1 MDILYYRINRKSNL
15 ILFEDMVLKKTKEE
29 LTTELDDTADKALG
43 QKTEAIFNSIIGY
56 YKVKEK
62 EKEKE
67 KDKLDIIYMLLDQ
80 YRKQKKIKTNDENL
94 CLNTCKQIAL
104 KNYKTSFSFTS
115 ENMNQVATLLLF
127 GFKKLKD
134 SKKKINNYDTFLT
147 EIQNYKGKYYD
158 LIQTY
163 QKYNEEED
171 MIINEYDIPNELLLL
186 LEVLGNVKT
195 LEISIS
201 EATHESI
208 ITYLLILFNSEW
220 IFTMVFNLILD
231 LSCYKVSNEILSV
244 YKKKF
249 NKFYSN
255 FLNSDELTDLEIIDK
270 ILENI
275 QKEKEDKLK
284 NKDKNSENDKKNKKA
299 EKEAL
304 KQQEKEN
311 RDFNDMLSKTYPN
324 IIKNNSNVFDTLLLL
339 INFIKKL
346 PFINK
351 LVVNIPDGYNIE
363 INDYLRLKLV
373 PGVEKIQFVDFL
385 STINNLRELDVKFN
399 CLELS
404 TFEKILYMIKK
415 NINLKK
421 LKISFFPEEDTYFSI
436 YQLLKIEEDNILRIA
451 SKKVNSYANN
461 KTLNGLLVF
470 DGIKDEYNLR
480 TKAIDNLQKSLEKFF
495 FLLKM
500 MEEKSHLESLT
511 LEINKS
517 FDLIDKDIHW
527 IILKLLFNLILE
539 MNRELLDLKEL
550 NIIVPY
556 FNLDNNYYT
565 FIETFLNGINLNE
578 KNKSMTDFY
587 FQSQFT
593 NIPNLSN
600 LISYNL
606 TSLYLGDLDYASF
619 KSLIKFFHTEEYI
632 ENSQLKKLTL
642 CLSKNIV
649 VFRECKEEIKELI
662 IGQNPASLFE
672 LCLSCHFNIGHD
684 ELMEIMTSAN
694 GNLVQKYTFIMEMAS
709 EKDYMN
715 VFRRANLFYLNKK
728 FKSNID
734 KYIPL
739 LKKLN
744 LFEEQNMNIAKKLIR
759 FLVPS
764 NRKKIIFKKNTKKN

>member
-43 QKTEAIFNSIIGY
+43 QKTDAIFNSIIGY

-67 KDKLDIIYMLLDQ
+67 KDKLDIIYMLLEQ
-80 YRKQKKIKTNDENL
+80 YRKQKKIKTNDESL

-134 SKKKINNYDTFLT
+134 SKKKINNYDTFLS

-163 QKYNEEED
+163 QKYNEDED

-436 YQLLKIEEDNILRIA
+436 YQLLKIEEDNMLRLA
-451 SKKVNSYANN
+451 FKKVSYENN

-480 TKAIDNLQKSLEKFF
+480 AKAIDNLQKSLEKFF

-587 FQSQFT
+587 VQSQFT

-606 TSLYLGDLDYASF
+606 TSLYLGDLDYTSF

-744 LFEEQNMNIAKKLIR
+744 LFEEQNVKIAKKLIR

>member
-1 MDILYYRINRKSNL
+1 
-15 ILFEDMVLKKTKEE
+15 
-29 LTTELDDTADKALG
+29 
-43 QKTEAIFNSIIGY
+43 
-56 YKVKEK
+56 
-62 EKEKE
+62 
-67 KDKLDIIYMLLDQ
+67 
-80 YRKQKKIKTNDENL
+80 
-94 CLNTCKQIAL
+94 
-104 KNYKTSFSFTS
+104 
-115 ENMNQVATLLLF
+115 MNQVATLLLF

-134 SKKKINNYDTFLT
+134 SKNKINNYDTFLS

-158 LIQTY
+158 LMQTY

-171 MIINEYDIPNELLLL
+171 MIINEYDVPNELLLL

-231 LSCYKVSNEILSV
+231 LSCPKVNNEILSV

-284 NKDKNSENDKKNKKA
+284 NKDKNAENDKKNKKA

-304 KQQEKEN
+304 KLQEKEN
-311 RDFNDMLSKTYPN
+311 KDFNEMLSKTYPN

-415 NINLKK
+415 NVNLKK
-421 LKISFFPEEDTYFSI
+421 LKISFFPEDDTYFSI
-436 YQLLKIEEDNILRIA
+436 YQLLKIEEDNILRLA
-451 SKKVNSYANN
+451 SKKSNSYTNS

-480 TKAIDNLQKSLEKFF
+480 AKAIDNLQKSLEKFF

-527 IILKLLFNLILE
+527 IMIKLLFNLILE

-550 NIIVPY
+550 NIIAPY

-578 KNKSMTDFY
+578 KNKS
-587 FQSQFT
+587 
-593 NIPNLSN
+593 
-600 LISYNL
+600 
-606 TSLYLGDLDYASF
+606 
-619 KSLIKFFHTEEYI
+619 IK
-632 ENSQLKKLTL
+632 Q
-642 CLSKNIV
+642 
-649 VFRECKEEIKELI
+649 
-662 IGQNPASLFE
+662 
-672 LCLSCHFNIGHD
+672 FNI
-684 ELMEIMTSAN
+684 L
-694 GNLVQKYTFIMEMAS
+694 
-709 EKDYMN
+709 
-715 VFRRANLFYLNKK
+715 
-728 FKSNID
+728 
-734 KYIPL
+734 
-739 LKKLN
+739 
-744 LFEEQNMNIAKKLIR
+744 
-759 FLVPS
+759 
-764 NRKKIIFKKNTKKN
+764 

>member
-1 MDILYYRINRKSNL
+1 MDILYYRIDRKSNL

-43 QKTEAIFNSIIGY
+43 QKTDAIFNSIIGY
-56 YKVKEK
+56 YKVNEK
-62 EKEKE
+62 EKEKV
-67 KDKLDIIYMLLDQ
+67 KDKLDIIYMILEQ
-80 YRKQKKIKTNDENL
+80 YRKQKKIKPNDESL

-104 KNYKTSFSFTS
+104 KNYKTSFSFSS
-115 ENMNQVATLLLF
+115 ENMNEVATLLFF

-134 SKKKINNYDTFLT
+134 SKKIINYDTFLS

-158 LIQTY
+158 LMQTY
-163 QKYNEEED
+163 QKYSEDDD
-171 MIINEYDIPNELLLL
+171 MIINEYEIPNELLLL
-186 LEVLGNVKT
+186 LEVFRNVKT
-195 LEISIS
+195 LEISIE

-220 IFTMVFNLILD
+220 IFTMVFNLVLD
-231 LSCYKVSNEILSV
+231 LSCSKVSNEILSV

-249 NKFYSN
+249 NKFYSS

-275 QKEKEDKLK
+275 QKEKEDKL
-284 NKDKNSENDKKNKKA
+284 NKEKKTENDKKNKKA

-304 KQQEKEN
+304 KLQEKEN
-311 RDFNDMLSKTYPN
+311 KDFNEMLSRTYPQ

-363 INDYLRLKLV
+363 INDYLRMKHV

-415 NINLKK
+415 NVNLKK
-421 LKISFFPEEDTYFSI
+421 LKISFFPEDDTYFSI
-436 YQLLKIEEDNILRIA
+436 YQLLKIEEDNILRVV
-451 SKKVNSYANN
+451 SKKGNANTN
-461 KTLNGLLVF
+461 IKILNGLLVF
-470 DGIKDEYNLR
+470 DEIKNEYNLR
-480 TKAIDNLQKSLEKFF
+480 AKAIDNLQKSLEKFF

-527 IILKLLFNLILE
+527 IMMKLLFNLILE

-550 NIIVPY
+550 NIIAPY
-556 FNLDNNYYT
+556 FNLDNNYYS

-587 FQSQFT
+587 FQSQIT
-593 NIPNLSN
+593 NIPILGN

-606 TSLYLGDLDYASF
+606 TSLYLGDLDYLSF
-619 KSLIKFFHTEEYI
+619 KSLIEFYHSEEFI
-632 ENSQLKKLTL
+632 ENSQIKKLTL

-649 VFRECKEEIKELI
+649 VFRECKEEIKDLI
-662 IGQNPASLFE
+662 IGQNPASLYE

-709 EKDYMN
+709 EKDYKN
-715 VFRRANLFYLNKK
+715 VFRSANLFYLNKK
-728 FKSNID
+728 FISNID
-734 KYIPL
+734 KYLPV

-744 LFEEQNMNIAKKLIR
+744 LFEEQNTNIAKKLIR

-764 NRKKIIFKKNTKKN
+764 NRKKIIFKKNTK

>member
-43 QKTEAIFNSIIGY
+43 QKTDAIFNSIIGY

-67 KDKLDIIYMLLDQ
+67 KDKLDIIYMLLEQ
-80 YRKQKKIKTNDENL
+80 YRKQKKIKTNDESL

-134 SKKKINNYDTFLT
+134 SKKKINNYDIFLS

-163 QKYNEEED
+163 QKYNEDED
-171 MIINEYDIPNELLLL
+171 MIINEYEIPNELLLL

-195 LEISIS
+195 LEISIE

-550 NIIVPY
+550 KIIVPY

-593 NIPNLSN
+593 NITNLSN

-606 TSLYLGDLDYASF
+606 TSLYLGDLDYTSF